1 MTLLRA
7 PRSSDEPALLALNN
21 AHAEETSLLEPGAFS
36 DLLTNAY
43 RVRMAPECEGFC
55 IALDQDA
62 PYRNPNF
69 AWFASRH
76 ERFVYVDRIIVAA
89 SARGRGLARCFYE
102 DLMDAMR
109 ANGQNILCC
118 EVNLE
123 PPNPGSDRFH
133 AAMGFVEAGRANL
146 TDRGKTVRY
155 MERSV

>member
-21 AHAEETSLLEPGAFS
+21 AHAEETSLLEAGALT
-36 DLLTNAY
+36 DLLRISY
-43 RVRMAPECEGFC
+43 RTRVAPDCDGLC
-55 IALDQDA
+55 IALNQDA

-89 SARGRGLARCFYE
+89 SARGRGLARRFYE

-109 ANGQNILCC
+109 ADGLEILCC

-133 AAMGFVEAGRANL
+133 AAMGFEEAGRAHLN
-146 TDRGKTVRY
+146 DRNKTVRY
-155 MERSV
+155 LERSV